1 MITINLDKK
10 SNNFRPGEVIAGSVS
25 WVDLPAST
33 LRIDVRLIWYT
44 VGKGSRDLE
53 VVVNRSVAK
62 PAAEGQ
68 QSFEFAA
75 PARPNSFSGTLLSLL
90 WAIEVISF
98 PDQEAE
104 QLEISIT
111 PAESE
116 IVLTPIQDR
125 SPKWSIFKLS
135 SNR

>member
-1 MITINLDKK
+1 MIRINLDKT
-10 SNNFRPGEVIAGSVS
+10 SGNYRPGEAIAGSVR

-53 VVVNRSVAK
+53 VVVNRSVSK

-68 QSFEFAA
+68 QAFEFAA
-75 PARPNSFSGTLLSLL
+75 PARPNSFSGTLISLL
-90 WAIEVISF
+90 WAIEVIEF

-111 PAESE
+111 PTGSE
-116 IVLTPIQDR
+116 IILTPTKDLSR
-125 SPKWSIFKLS
+125 KWSLFRLS
-135 SNR
+135 SYR